1 MNRHWHDLCLLAV
14 FGLLLA
20 VTACGQMGPLTLPED
35 PPASEDDESDDEDE
49 R

>member
-1 MNRHWHDLCLLAV
+1 MNFRWHDLVLIAV
-14 FGLLLA
+14 AGLLLT

-35 PPASEDDESDDEDE
+35 PSASEDDESDEEDE